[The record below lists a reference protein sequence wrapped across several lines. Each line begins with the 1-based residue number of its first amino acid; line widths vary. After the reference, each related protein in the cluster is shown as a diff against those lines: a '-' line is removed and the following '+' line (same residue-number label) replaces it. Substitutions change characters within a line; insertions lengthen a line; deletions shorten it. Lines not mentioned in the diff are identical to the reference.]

1 MREPQPS
8 LIKLTRSRKGSL
20 VLQWRDDDS
29 GEWQKLIRGLAETQV
44 IQVLHLSVFHAA
56 HYFAPPVYSQSRI
69 VTMSSFNFKLSLI
82 VSACLHG
89 LLVSSMVSNG
99 RPAHGLIG
107 YGISMYKPLCALTC
121 RDVLSTSILTCS
133 EPMDM
138 SDMGMDMGSDTSLEC
153 YATDDA
159 FLDTLAYCLSTHCQD
174 VTVWE
179 LEKYWNRN
187 VVGNQRNQ
195 PIPKA
200 TYQQT
205 VAKMTTKPTDTLVIG
220 EALNK
225 TMIVSHEDY
234 EASYNAQGVF
244 EKMEDNHEKY
254 GCLSA

>member
-1 MREPQPS
+1 
-8 LIKLTRSRKGSL
+8 
-20 VLQWRDDDS
+20 
-29 GEWQKLIRGLAETQV
+29 
-44 IQVLHLSVFHAA
+44 
-56 HYFAPPVYSQSRI
+56 
-69 VTMSSFNFKLSLI
+69 
-82 VSACLHG
+82 
-89 LLVSSMVSNG
+89 
-99 RPAHGLIG
+99 
-107 YGISMYKPLCALTC
+107 
-121 RDVLSTSILTCS
+121 
-133 EPMDM
+133 MDM
-138 SDMGMDMGSDTSLEC
+138 SDMGMDMGSDTSPKC

-187 VVGNQRNQ
+187 VVGTQRNQ

-220 EALNK
+220 QDLNK